1 MIWQNLVLTAANDA
15 QAHVFEL
22 QLDRLRRAE
31 IIDPGTRTQV
41 VADPAGKRIGSGG
54 ATINALARCF
64 PDGIDP
70 IQKTLILH
78 AGGDSQRIPHQSLL
92 GKLFAPLL
100 PPDFSVFESIYR
112 VLNGIGQQL
121 KSGIV
126 VASGD
131 TPMRQPTEPRLPDQT
146 FDVLGIGYWGAIDLG
161 TQHGVYQF
169 EAETV
174 VRVYQKSDRQ
184 TLKKTCNHQ
193 GQVAVD
199 TGILIFQNRGVDAWQ
214 KWINQPPT
222 DDQYLDLYGQVLPLL
237 VADPEIDFRVWMPE
251 NLQFFHTGTT
261 RQYFD
266 LIGSS
271 ANKVE
276 YIVPLQ
282 TKPTSWVKI
291 EYATDENP
299 KLAGDKATIFGQPI
313 GRWLAKHQL
322 APDLIW
328 EGPAGDSLSSQNR
341 SLWSARLFPVLTGVE
356 EISDA
361 QTAGDEVPNWFINPD
376 SAWEATPRMS
386 MAEAIVESDRE
397 KAFLLDQQA
406 RAKTLAQEILTQIK
420 SEQDRDFRLFLNQIL
435 TPEGYQTTTRI
446 LTTGL
451 ERIESPLQ
459 RARLH
464 KVVADLAEKM
474 GDRDLQAQSREQA
487 FQAVSQSVE
496 QSIVIQ
502 SATSGY
508 TRSTNRSV
516 TIQLPVRIDLAG
528 GWTDTPPYSLERGGA
543 VVNMGLLLN
552 GAYPIQVQAKWLSE
566 RVIRFRSVD
575 QQLQIE
581 IDDFAQL
588 YHPPQ
593 LGSPIALPHATLLAG
608 KILDYLQS
616 PETGGLEIIT
626 SCNVPMGSGLGTSSI
641 LAAGLV
647 MATWQLLDVQ
657 WTEEQLFN
665 QVLYVEQTLG
675 SRGGWQDQVGGVVG
689 GIKLTTTGAG
699 TPQRFLVQQIELNSQ
714 FQKALHEQLVLA
726 YTGKQRVAKNILELV
741 VADWLSRRSDL
752 VQTLTH
758 LRLDAH
764 TMSKALEVGDL
775 AQFGQLLTQ
784 YFEGKKALNDG
795 TTNTTI
801 NHLIDPVRHLC
812 LGWGIAGAGGGGFL
826 VFLAQNVNAR
836 RLIEQHLQST
846 PATIYNWEMASGYVI
861 QS

>member
-1 MIWQNLVLTAANDA
+1 
-15 QAHVFEL
+15 
-22 QLDRLRRAE
+22 
-31 IIDPGTRTQV
+31 
-41 VADPAGKRIGSGG
+41 
-54 ATINALARCF
+54 
-64 PDGIDP
+64 
-70 IQKTLILH
+70 
-78 AGGDSQRIPHQSLL
+78 
-92 GKLFAPLL
+92 
-100 PPDFSVFESIYR
+100 
-112 VLNGIGQQL
+112 
-121 KSGIV
+121 
-126 VASGD
+126 
-131 TPMRQPTEPRLPDQT
+131 MRQPTEPQLPNQT
-146 FDVLGIGYWGAIDLG
+146 FDVLGIGYWGSIALG

-169 EAETV
+169 EAGTV
-174 VRVYQKSDRQ
+174 ERVWQKSDPK
-184 TLKKTCNHQ
+184 TLQQVSNHQ

-199 TGILIFQNRGVDAWQ
+199 TGIIIFQDRGVEAWQ
-214 KWINQPPT
+214 KWINQAST

-237 VADPEIDFRVWMPE
+237 ADDPEIDFRVWMPE

-266 LIGSS
+266 LIGNS

-276 YIVPLQ
+276 FIVPLQ
-282 TKPTSWVKI
+282 NEPTSWVKI
-291 EYATDENP
+291 EYATGENP
-299 KLAGDKATIFGQPI
+299 KLAGDEATIFGQPI
-313 GRWLAKHQL
+313 GQWLAKHQL
-322 APDLIW
+322 SPDLIW
-328 EGPAGDSLSSQNR
+328 VDSAGNSLSSQNR
-341 SLWSARLFPVLTGVE
+341 SLWTARLFPVLTGVE
-356 EISDA
+356 EVSDA
-361 QTAGDEVPNWFINPD
+361 QTADDEPPNWFTNPN

-386 MAEAIVESDRE
+386 MAEAIAESDRE
-397 KAFLLDQQA
+397 KAFLLDQQTQ
-406 RAKTLAQEILTQIK
+406 AKILAQEILTQIEL
-420 SEQDRDFRLFLNQIL
+420 EQDRDFRPFLNQIL
-435 TPEGYQTTTRI
+435 TPEGYQTITRI

-459 RARLH
+459 RARLY
-464 KVVADLAEKM
+464 KVVADLAGKM
-474 GDRDLQAQSREQA
+474 GDRDIQTQSWEQA

-508 TRSTNRSV
+508 THSTNRSV

-552 GAYPIQVQAKWLSE
+552 GTYPIQVQARWLSE
-566 RVIRFRSVD
+566 RVIRFRSID
-575 QQLQIE
+575 QQQQIE
-581 IDDFAQL
+581 IGDFAQL

-593 LGSPIALPHATLLAG
+593 LGDPIALPHATLLAG

-647 MATWQLLDVQ
+647 MATWQLLGVQ

-665 QVLYVEQTLG
+665 QVLYVEQILG
-675 SRGGWQDQVGGVVG
+675 SGGGWQDQVGGVVG
-689 GIKLTTTGAG
+689 GIKLTTTEAG
-699 TPQRFLVQQIELNSQ
+699 IPQRFSVQPIELNSQ
-714 FQKALHEQLVLA
+714 SQKSLHEQLVLA
-726 YTGKQRVAKNILELV
+726 YTGEQRVAKNILELV
-741 VADWLSRRSDL
+741 VADWLSRRSNL

-758 LRLDAH
+758 LRSDAY
-764 TMSKALEVGDL
+764 TMSKALEAGDL

-784 YFEGKKALNDG
+784 YFEGKKVLNDG
-795 TTNTTI
+795 TTNATI
-801 NHLIDPVRHLC
+801 DQLIDPVRHLC

-826 VFLAQNVNAR
+826 VFLAQDVNAR

>member
-1 MIWQNLVLTAANDA
+1 MIWQNLVLTATNDA
-15 QAHVFEL
+15 QAQVFEL

-31 IIDPGTRTQV
+31 IIGLGTRTQV

-54 ATINALARCF
+54 ATINALAGCF
-64 PDGIDP
+64 PNGIDP
-70 IQKTLILH
+70 TQKTLILH
-78 AGGDSQRIPHQSLL
+78 AGGDCQRIPHQSLL

-121 KSGIV
+121 ESGIV
-126 VASGD
+126 IASGD
-131 TPMRQPTEPRLPDQT
+131 TPIRQPTEPQLPNQT
-146 FDVLGIGYWGAIDLG
+146 FDVLGIGYWGSIALG

-169 EAETV
+169 EGGTV
-174 VRVYQKSDRQ
+174 ERVWQKSDPK
-184 TLKKTCNHQ
+184 TLQQISNHQ

-199 TGILIFQNRGVDAWQ
+199 TGILIFQDRGVEAWQ
-214 KWINQPPT
+214 KWINQAST

-237 VADPEIDFRVWMPE
+237 ADDPEIDFRVWMPE

-266 LIGSS
+266 LIGNS

-276 YIVPLQ
+276 FIVPLQ
-282 TKPTSWVKI
+282 NEPTSWVKI
-291 EYATDENP
+291 EYATGENP
-299 KLAGDKATIFGQPI
+299 KLAGDEATIFGQPI
-313 GRWLAKHQL
+313 GQWLAKHQL
-322 APDLIW
+322 SPDLIW
-328 EGPAGDSLSSQNR
+328 VDSAGNSLSSQNR
-341 SLWSARLFPVLTGVE
+341 SLWTARLFPVLTGVAE
-356 EISDA
+356 VSDA
-361 QTAGDEVPNWFINPD
+361 QTADDEPPNWLTNPD

-386 MAEAIVESDRE
+386 MAEAIAESDRE
-397 KAFLLDQQA
+397 KAFLLDQQTQ
-406 RAKTLAQEILTQIK
+406 AKILAQEILTQIEL
-420 SEQDRDFRLFLNQIL
+420 EQDRDFRPFLNQIL
-435 TPEGYQTTTRI
+435 TPEGYQTITRI

-459 RARLH
+459 RARLY
-464 KVVADLAEKM
+464 KVVADLAGKM
-474 GDRDLQAQSREQA
+474 GDRDIQTQSWEQA

-496 QSIVIQ
+496 QSIVTQ

-508 TRSTNRSV
+508 THSTNRSV

-552 GAYPIQVQAKWLSE
+552 GTYPIQVQARWLSE
-566 RVIRFRSVD
+566 RVIRFRSID
-575 QQLQIE
+575 QQQQIE
-581 IDDFAQL
+581 IGDFAQL

-593 LGSPIALPHATLLAG
+593 LGDPIALPHATLLAG

-647 MATWQLLDVQ
+647 IATWKLLDVQ

-665 QVLYVEQTLG
+665 QVLYVEQILG
-675 SRGGWQDQVGGVVG
+675 SGGGWQDQVGGVVG
-689 GIKLTTTGAG
+689 GIKLTTTAAG
-699 TPQRFLVQQIELNSQ
+699 IPQRFSVQPIELNSQ
-714 FQKALHEQLVLA
+714 SQKSLHEQLVLA
-726 YTGKQRVAKNILELV
+726 YTGEQRVAKNILELV
-741 VADWLSRRSDL
+741 VADWLSRRSNL

-758 LRLDAH
+758 LRSDAY
-764 TMSKALEVGDL
+764 TMSKALEAGDL

-784 YFEGKKALNDG
+784 YFEGKKVLNDG
-795 TTNTTI
+795 TTNATI
-801 NHLIDPVRHLC
+801 DQLIDSVRHLC

-826 VFLAQNVNAR
+826 VFLAQDVNAR

-846 PATIYNWEMASGYVI
+846 PATIYNWEMASGYVT

>member
-31 IIDPGTRTQV
+31 IVDPGTRTLV

-92 GKLFAPLL
+92 GKLFASLL

-131 TPMRQPTEPRLPDQT
+131 TPMRRPTEPRLPDQT

-161 TQHGVYQF
+161 AQHGVYQF

-174 VRVYQKSDRQ
+174 VRVHQKSAPQ
-184 TLKKTCNHQ
+184 TLKKICNHQ

-214 KWINQPPT
+214 QWINQTPT
-222 DDQYLDLYGQVLPLL
+222 DDQYLDLYGQALPLL

-266 LIGSS
+266 LIGNL

-276 YIVPLQ
+276 FIVPLQ
-282 TKPTSWVKI
+282 NEPASWVKI

-299 KLAGDKATIFGQPI
+299 KLAGDEATIFGQPI

-328 EGPAGDSLSSQNR
+328 EDPAGDSLSSQNR

-361 QTAGDEVPNWFINPD
+361 QAAGDEAPNWFTNPD

-406 RAKTLAQEILTQIK
+406 QAKTLAQEILTQIK
-420 SEQDRDFRLFLNQIL
+420 SEQDRDFRPFLNQIL

-474 GDRDLQAQSREQA
+474 GDRDQQAQSWEQA

-502 SATSGY
+502 AATIGY

-528 GWTDTPPYSLERGGA
+528 GWTDTPPYSLERGGG

-575 QQLQIE
+575 HQLQIE

-593 LGSPIALPHATLLAG
+593 LGNPIALPHATLLAG

-665 QVLYVEQTLG
+665 QVLYVEQILG
-675 SRGGWQDQVGGVVG
+675 SGGGWQDQVGGVVG
-689 GIKLTTTGAG
+689 GIKLTTTEPG

-714 FQKALHEQLVLA
+714 FQKDLHEQLVLA

-741 VADWLSRRSDL
+741 VAGWLSRRSDL
-752 VQTLTH
+752 VQALTD
-758 LRLDAH
+758 LRLDAYA
-764 TMSKALEVGDL
+764 MSKALEVGDL

-784 YFEGKKALNDG
+784 YFEGKKVLNEG

-812 LGWGIAGAGGGGFL
+812 LGWSIAGAGGGGFL
-826 VFLAQNVNAR
+826 VFLAQDVNAR

-846 PATIYNWEMASGYVI
+846 PATVYNWEMASGYVV

>member
-1 MIWQNLVLTAANDA
+1 MIWQNLVLTATNDA
-15 QAHVFEL
+15 QAQVFEL
-22 QLDRLRRAE
+22 QLDRLRRTE
-31 IIDPGTRTQV
+31 IIGLGTRTQV

-54 ATINALARCF
+54 ATINALAGCF

-70 IQKTLILH
+70 TQKTLILH

-121 KSGIV
+121 ESGIV
-126 VASGD
+126 IASGD
-131 TPMRQPTEPRLPDQT
+131 TPIRQPTEPQLPNQT
-146 FDVLGIGYWGAIDLG
+146 FDVLGIGYWGSIALG

-169 EAETV
+169 EAGTV
-174 VRVYQKSDRQ
+174 ERVWQKSDPK
-184 TLKKTCNHQ
+184 TLQQISNHQ

-199 TGILIFQNRGVDAWQ
+199 TGILIFQDRGVEAWQ
-214 KWINQPPT
+214 KWINQTST

-237 VADPEIDFRVWMPE
+237 VDDPEIDFRVWMPE

-266 LIGSS
+266 LIGNS

-276 YIVPLQ
+276 FIVPLQ
-282 TKPTSWVKI
+282 NEPTSWVKI
-291 EYATDENP
+291 EYATGENP
-299 KLAGDKATIFGQPI
+299 KLAGDEATIFGQPI
-313 GRWLAKHQL
+313 GQWLAKHQL
-322 APDLIW
+322 SPDLIW
-328 EGPAGDSLSSQNR
+328 VDSAGNSLSSQNR
-341 SLWSARLFPVLTGVE
+341 SLWTARLFPVLTGVE
-356 EISDA
+356 EVSDA
-361 QTAGDEVPNWFINPD
+361 QTADDEPPNWFTNPD

-386 MAEAIVESDRE
+386 MAEAIAESDRE
-397 KAFLLDQQA
+397 KAFLLDQQTQ
-406 RAKTLAQEILTQIK
+406 AKILAQEILTQIEL
-420 SEQDRDFRLFLNQIL
+420 EQDRDFRPFLNQIL
-435 TPEGYQTTTRI
+435 TPEGYQTITRI

-459 RARLH
+459 RARLY
-464 KVVADLAEKM
+464 KVVADLAGKM
-474 GDRDLQAQSREQA
+474 GDRDIQTQSWEQA

-508 TRSTNRSV
+508 THSTTRSV

-552 GAYPIQVQAKWLSE
+552 GTYPIQVQARWLSE
-566 RVIRFRSVD
+566 RVIRFRSID
-575 QQLQIE
+575 QQQQIE
-581 IDDFAQL
+581 IGDFAQL

-593 LGSPIALPHATLLAG
+593 LGDPIALPHATLLAG

-616 PETGGLEIIT
+616 PKTGGLEIIT

-665 QVLYVEQTLG
+665 QVLYVEQILG
-675 SRGGWQDQVGGVVG
+675 SGGGWQDQVGGVVG
-689 GIKLTTTGAG
+689 GIKLTTTEAG
-699 TPQRFLVQQIELNSQ
+699 IPQRFSVQPIELNSQ
-714 FQKALHEQLVLA
+714 SQKSLHEQLVLA
-726 YTGKQRVAKNILELV
+726 YTGEQRVAKNILELV
-741 VADWLSRRSDL
+741 VADWLSRRSNL

-758 LRLDAH
+758 LRSDAY
-764 TMSKALEVGDL
+764 TMSKALEAGDL

-784 YFEGKKALNDG
+784 YFEGKKVLNDG
-795 TTNTTI
+795 TTNATI
-801 NHLIDPVRHLC
+801 DQLIDPVRHLC

-826 VFLAQNVNAR
+826 VFLAQDVNAR

-846 PATIYNWEMASGYVI
+846 PATIYNWEMASGYVT